1 MHHWPRKQIL
11 RRSSHD
17 RRSGAAPAV
26 HSEIVLSA
34 LDLRPLPKG
43 LSLGSTKGQTMTE
56 FALVLPALLLL
67 LSGML
72 LAGFYAFRAAA
83 ADWGTFITG
92 VSAGAYPAPADDQ
105 ARLSVAWPDIRD
117 RLTVEL
123 DANSRQARSRITVQ
137 DTHSW
142 MFGLELVE
150 AQRGTSVFRLWRFYP
165 GPPAPGG
172 VE

>member
-1 MHHWPRKQIL
+1 MRRWPRKQPL
-11 RRSSHD
+11 RRAILIAAIGITAIRD
-17 RRSGAAPAV
+17 GRSGPRLV
-26 HSEIVLSA
+26 SA
-34 LDLRPLPKG
+34 
-43 LSLGSTKGQTMTE
+43 KGQAMAE

-92 VSAGAYPAPADDQ
+92 VTAGAYPIPADGS

-117 RLTVEL
+117 RLTIEL
-123 DANSRQARSRITVQ
+123 DTNSRQARSRINLQ
-137 DTHSW
+137 DNHSW
-142 MFGLELVE
+142 LFGIELVE
-150 AQRGTSVFRLWRFYP
+150 AQRGTGVFRLWRFYP
-165 GPPAPGG
+165 GPPEPGG